1 MLIKIT
7 QYIKRSFLVLFSLS
21 LLISCA
27 VNPVTGRKEL
37 MLINERQ
44 EIELGKSS
52 APSLKWEFGGEY
64 HDPELKSYLGMIVD
78 QLWQNSERPHLP
90 MQFYIQNTSV
100 PNAFALPGYVAITR
114 GLLSEMENEAQFAA
128 VMGHEVGHVM
138 ARHTAQRLSRM
149 QLQQIGLAVGSAALE
164 GIDGS
169 DTLLKIGAVGS
180 SLLLLKFDRSQEIQS
195 DRLGARYMADLG
207 YDPNEALSAHEVLE
221 KSVGNYLKRLGK
233 ARGEDNLI
241 SNLLSTHPRASV
253 RLGEIKEMINEL
265 PPYKVKNDGK
275 FGKRFQK
282 TTKKLR
288 EANKIY
294 HIYDR
299 AEVLYNEK
307 KYSEAENKLN
317 DAIEKDNSQAP
328 FYNLLGL
335 IKLHQKKYEE
345 AARSYKKA
353 LSIDPV
359 YHPSLYGMGLV
370 SFLQE
375 RYKPAISRFKKSL
388 KLFPGHAPTH
398 FVLGKSHYMLK
409 EYSDAIPYLKNFAG
423 AAPGHPEI
431 HGLLGISY
439 DNRKEIKQAAI
450 EYMNQ
455 LKVAPDTELG
465 RHAKKRLKELG
476 VLQ

>member
-1 MLIKIT
+1 MTNNIKLSIN
-7 QYIKRSFLVLFSLS
+7 RAFLVLLSAS

-44 EIELGKSS
+44 EIALGKNS
-52 APSLKWEFGGEY
+52 APSLKWEFGGEH
-64 HDPELKSYLGMIVD
+64 HDPELTSYLGKIVD

-149 QLQQIGLAVGSAALE
+149 QLQQLGLAVGSVALE
-164 GIDGS
+164 GMKGS
-169 DTLLKIGAVGS
+169 ETLLKIGSVGS

-195 DRLGARYMADLG
+195 DRLGARYIADLG
-207 YDPNEALSAHEVLE
+207 YDPNEAVSAHKVLE
-221 KSVGNYLKRLGK
+221 RSVDNYLRRLGK
-233 ARGEDNLI
+233 TRGEDNLI

-253 RLGEIKEMINEL
+253 RLGEIQQMIYEL
-265 PPYKVKNDGK
+265 PPHKIKNDGK
-275 FGKRFQK
+275 FSVRFLK
-282 TTKKLR
+282 ATKKIR
-288 EANKIY
+288 DVNKIY

-299 AEVLYNEK
+299 AEALYIEK
-307 KYSEAENKLN
+307 KYSEAEKKVNE
-317 DAIEKDNSQAP
+317 AIGKDSAQAP

-335 IKLHQKKYEE
+335 IKLQQEKHEE

-353 LSIDPV
+353 LSIDPR

-375 RYKPAISRFKKSL
+375 RYKPAISRFEKSL
-388 KLFPGHAPTH
+388 KVFPGHAPTH
-398 FVLGKSHYMLK
+398 FALGKSHYMLK
-409 EYSDAIPYLKNFAG
+409 QYSEGLPYLRNFAG
-423 AAPGHPEI
+423 AAPKHPEI
-431 HGLLGISY
+431 HGLIAICY
-439 DNRKEIKQAAI
+439 DKRNELEPAAT
-450 EYMNQ
+450 EYMKQ

-465 RHAKKRLKELG
+465 RHSKKRLKELG